1 MSSPDRSGWLIAVVG
16 LAGAVGGAIATS
28 AFSYLN
34 NKADNDAKM
43 IELSV
48 GILRAKPTDETRPL
62 RQWAIDVIEKR
73 ANFQFDDAQK
83 AALLQQE
90 LPFKGPSFTQQ
101 SSGLPLGIP

>member
-62 RQWAIDVIEKR
+62 RQWAI